1 MRTERI
7 KILFEEIII
16 PRKGFYE
23 MAKIRGKNNR
33 DLNKDKSKL
42 LQTID
47 DSAIYGEDYYEST
60 QIVTNYYYKPN
71 K

>member
-1 MRTERI
+1 MEKT
-7 KILFEEIII
+7 
-16 PRKGFYE
+16 KGE
-23 MAKIRGKNNR
+23 NNR

-42 LQTID
+42 LQIID
-47 DSAIYGEDYYEST
+47 DSEIYEEDYYEST